1 MTLVVVQLMKAAAVQ
16 TAEKYLTIRNRVL
29 NELKHL
35 FKIYLNDNLALR
47 TETRTL
53 MA

>member
-1 MTLVVVQLMKAAAVQ
+1 MTLVVVQLMKAAAQ

-47 TETRTL
+47 TDTRTL